1 MWGVQVMNFMNYPN
15 CILFDLDGVILD
27 TESVYMNL
35 MLNFNKRYNLNISEE
50 YYISN
55 YLGKTRQQINQ
66 NLLKNYLDEEM
77 LNKYWIDLLN
87 YRDQYLCKTDI
98 KVKEGFNELLKYLKD
113 NSFIVG
119 IVSSN
124 SLKLI
129 KNLLKKVKIDIN
141 QFDVVITRED
151 VSITKPYP
159 DLYLK
164 ALSKLNIKNKKNV
177 IAIEDSNVGIISA
190 FTAGIKVINVRY
202 IDVISDNN
210 KDKCINIVNSL
221 LEIINILEE
230 KRF

>member
-27 TESVYMNL
+27 TESIYMNL
-35 MLNFNKRYNLNISEE
+35 MLNFNKRYNLKISKE

-55 YLGKTRQQINQ
+55 YLGKTQQQINQ
-66 NLLKNYLDEEM
+66 ILLENYLDEEIIK
-77 LNKYWIDLLN
+77 KYWIELLN
-87 YRDQYLCKTDI
+87 YRDQYLRKSDI
-98 KVKEGFNELLKYLKD
+98 KVKVGFNELLKYLKD
-113 NSFIVG
+113 NSFVVG

-124 SLKLI
+124 SLEFI
-129 KNLLKKVKIDIN
+129 KKLLKKTKIDIN

-151 VSITKPYP
+151 VSMTKPYP

-190 FTAGIKVINVRY
+190 FTAGIKVINVCD

>member
-1 MWGVQVMNFMNYPN
+1 MWGVQVMNFMNYLN

-66 NLLKNYLDEEM
+66 NLLKNYLDEEI

-87 YRDQYLCKTDI
+87 YRDQYLRKSNI
-98 KVKEGFNELLKYLKD
+98 KVKEGFNELLKYLKE
-113 NSFIVG
+113 NSFIIG

-129 KNLLKKVKIDIN
+129 KNLLKKIKIDIN

-151 VSITKPYP
+151 VS
-159 DLYLK
+159 
-164 ALSKLNIKNKKNV
+164 
-177 IAIEDSNVGIISA
+177 
-190 FTAGIKVINVRY
+190 
-202 IDVISDNN
+202 
-210 KDKCINIVNSL
+210 
-221 LEIINILEE
+221 
-230 KRF
+230 